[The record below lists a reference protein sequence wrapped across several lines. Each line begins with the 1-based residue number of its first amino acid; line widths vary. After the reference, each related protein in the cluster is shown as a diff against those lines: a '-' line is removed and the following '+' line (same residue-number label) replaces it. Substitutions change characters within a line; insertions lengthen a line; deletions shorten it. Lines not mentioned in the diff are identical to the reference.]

1 MKLFWNLSRFKWR
14 ALGLLLA
21 AFVFNGCSSSS
32 DEILFSDSP
41 EPPSAQ
47 TGSQTGSEGGT
58 GATPA
63 NVTSGDLTAAR
74 FQVGDTVTVSFSG
87 TVDPIPDHIEP
98 IKEDGTITL
107 SLIGPVRAVGKTA
120 GELQNEIHDLFVPKY
135 YVRLTVTV
143 SSPQRVFYVGGEVKQ
158 PGRELYIGE
167 TTVTKAIQAAGDF
180 TDFANR
186 NKVWLIRSNG
196 ERIKVN
202 CIKALQDPTLDPPV
216 YPGDQ
221 IQVPRRLF

>member
-14 ALGLLLA
+14 ALGLLLTV
-21 AFVFNGCSSSS
+21 FVFNGCSSSS

-41 EPPSAQ
+41 EPTSAQ
-47 TGSQTGSEGGT
+47 TGSQTGSVGGA

-74 FQVGDTVTVSFSG
+74 FHVGDTVTVSFSG
-87 TVDPIPDHIEP
+87 TVDTIPDHIEP

-107 SLIGPVRAVGKTA
+107 SLIGPVRAVGRTA

-158 PGRELYIGE
+158 PGRELYVGE

>member
-1 MKLFWNLSRFKWR
+1 M
-14 ALGLLLA
+14 
-21 AFVFNGCSSSS
+21 
-32 DEILFSDSP
+32 
-41 EPPSAQ
+41 
-47 TGSQTGSEGGT
+47 
-58 GATPA
+58 
-63 NVTSGDLTAAR
+63 
-74 FQVGDTVTVSFSG
+74 
-87 TVDPIPDHIEP
+87 
-98 IKEDGTITL
+98 
-107 SLIGPVRAVGKTA
+107 
-120 GELQNEIHDLFVPKY
+120 PKY

-158 PGRELYIGE
+158 PGRQLYVGE

-221 IQVPRRLF
+221 IQVPRRIF